1 MINVKAKIE
10 GEPDVPPFIR
20 VFEYR
25 DKSDD
30 LIFYSMVERIKE
42 KLARN
47 LKINTN
53 ESLLFYCAYVV
64 SELRA
69 HKSID
74 SIEKNASTILSTDK
88 VMIGVPETLRKVTF
102 EAIVD
107 NMPNKEIITFD
118 EPMSTSSYIL
128 TATTAKR
135 QKQEQEQEQQS
146 FNQGDF

>member
-10 GEPDVPPFIR
+10 GEPDVAPFIR

-42 KLARN
+42 KIARN
-47 LKINTN
+47 FKINTN

-74 SIEKNASTILSTDK
+74 SIEKNASRILSTDK

-107 NMPNKEIITFD
+107 NMPKKQIITFD
-118 EPMSTSSYIL
+118 EPMPTSSYIL
-128 TATTAKR
+128 TTTKNKNNKDNNKALIR
-135 QKQEQEQEQQS
+135 EI
-146 FNQGDF
+146 F

>member
-1 MINVKAKIE
+1 MINIKAEIK
-10 GEPDVPPFIR
+10 GEPDTPPFVRI
-20 VFEYR
+20 FEYK

-30 LIFYSMVERIKE
+30 LIFYSTVEIIKQ

-53 ESLLFYCAYVV
+53 ESLIMYCAYVV

-74 SIEKNASTILSTDK
+74 TIEENASKILSTDK
-88 VMIGVPETLRKVTF
+88 VMIGVPETLRKITF

-107 NMPNKEIITFD
+107 NIPKKQIILDQPMPIRR
-118 EPMSTSSYIL
+118 YIL
-128 TATTAKR
+128 TAKTKV
-135 QKQEQEQEQQS
+135 
-146 FNQGDF
+146 

>member
-10 GEPDVPPFIR
+10 GEPDVGPFIR

-74 SIEKNASTILSTDK
+74 SIEKNASRILSTDK

-107 NMPNKEIITFD
+107 NMPKKQITFD
-118 EPMSTSSYIL
+118 EPMPTSNYIL
-128 TATTAKR
+128 TTTTKTT
-135 QKQEQEQEQQS
+135 KL
-146 FNQGDF
+146 

>member
-10 GEPDVPPFIR
+10 GEPDVGPFIR

-42 KLARN
+42 KLVRN

-74 SIEKNASTILSTDK
+74 SIEKNASRILSTDK

-107 NMPNKEIITFD
+107 DMPKKQITFD
-118 EPMSTSSYIL
+118 EPMPTSSYIL
-128 TATTAKR
+128 TTTKT
-135 QKQEQEQEQQS
+135 KS
-146 FNQGDF
+146 KSKSKL

>member
-42 KLARN
+42 KLAQN

-64 SELRA
+64 SELRD

-74 SIEKNASTILSTDK
+74 SIEKNASRILSTEK

-118 EPMSTSSYIL
+118 EPMPTSSYIL
-128 TATTAKR
+128 TATSAK
-135 QKQEQEQEQQS
+135 QKQQKQKS
-146 FNQGDF
+146 FNQGNF

>member
-10 GEPDVPPFIR
+10 GEPDVAPFIR
-20 VFEYR
+20 VFDYR

-30 LIFYSMVERIKE
+30 LIFYSMVEWIKE
-42 KLARN
+42 KLAKN

-74 SIEKNASTILSTDK
+74 SIEKNASRILSTDK

-107 NMPNKEIITFD
+107 NMPKKQITFD
-118 EPMSTSSYIL
+118 EPMPTSNYIL
-128 TATTAKR
+128 TTTTKTT
-135 QKQEQEQEQQS
+135 KL
-146 FNQGDF
+146 

>member
-10 GEPDVPPFIR
+10 GEPDVAPFIR

-42 KLARN
+42 KLVRN

-74 SIEKNASTILSTDK
+74 SIEKNASRILSTDK

-107 NMPNKEIITFD
+107 DMPKKQITFD
-118 EPMSTSSYIL
+118 EPMPTNSYIL
-128 TATTAKR
+128 TTTTKS
-135 QKQEQEQEQQS
+135 KS
-146 FNQGDF
+146 KL

>member
-10 GEPDVPPFIR
+10 GEPDVGPFIR

-42 KLARN
+42 KLVRN

-74 SIEKNASTILSTDK
+74 SIEKNASRILSTDK

-107 NMPNKEIITFD
+107 DMPKKQITFD
-118 EPMSTSSYIL
+118 EPMPTSSYIL
-128 TATTAKR
+128 TTTKTIS
-135 QKQEQEQEQQS
+135 KS
-146 FNQGDF
+146 KSKTKL

>member
-10 GEPDVPPFIR
+10 GDPDVAPFIR

-25 DKSDD
+25 DKSDN

-69 HKSID
+69 RKSID
-74 SIEKNASTILSTDK
+74 SIEKNASRILSTDK

-107 NMPNKEIITFD
+107 NLPKKQITFD
-118 EPMSTSSYIL
+118 EPMPTSNYIL
-128 TATTAKR
+128 TTTTKTT
-135 QKQEQEQEQQS
+135 KTTKL
-146 FNQGDF
+146 

>member
-10 GEPDVPPFIR
+10 GEPDVTPFIR

-42 KLARN
+42 KLAQN

-74 SIEKNASTILSTDK
+74 SIEKNASRILSTDK

-107 NMPNKEIITFD
+107 DMPKKQITFD
-118 EPMSTSSYIL
+118 EPMPTSSYIL
-128 TATTAKR
+128 TTTRATKTKT
-135 QKQEQEQEQQS
+135 KTKL
-146 FNQGDF
+146 

>member
-20 VFEYR
+20 VFEYK

-42 KLARN
+42 KLAQN

-74 SIEKNASTILSTDK
+74 SIEKNASRILSTDK
-88 VMIGVPETLRKVTF
+88 VMIGVPETLRKITF
-102 EAIVD
+102 EAIVVD
-107 NMPNKEIITFD
+107 NMAKKQIIITFD
-118 EPMSTSSYIL
+118 EPMPTSSYIL
-128 TATTAKR
+128 TTTKTT
-135 QKQEQEQEQQS
+135 KTKTTKL
-146 FNQGDF
+146 

>member
-30 LIFYSMVERIKE
+30 VIFYSMVERIKE

-64 SELRA
+64 SELRD

-74 SIEKNASTILSTDK
+74 SIEKNASRILSTDK

-118 EPMSTSSYIL
+118 EPMPTSSYIL

-135 QKQEQEQEQQS
+135 QKQGQEQQS
-146 FNQGDF
+146 FNQGNF

>member
-10 GEPDVPPFIR
+10 GEPDVGPFIR

-47 LKINTN
+47 LKININ

-74 SIEKNASTILSTDK
+74 SIEKNASRILSTDK
-88 VMIGVPETLRKVTF
+88 VMIGVPETLRKITF

-107 NMPNKEIITFD
+107 NMPKKQIITFD
-118 EPMSTSSYIL
+118 EPIPTSSYIL
-128 TATTAKR
+128 TATTKL
-135 QKQEQEQEQQS
+135 
-146 FNQGDF
+146 

>member
-10 GEPDVPPFIR
+10 GEPDVAPFIR

-25 DKSDD
+25 DKADD

-42 KLARN
+42 KLAKN

-74 SIEKNASTILSTDK
+74 SIEKNASRILSTDK

-107 NMPNKEIITFD
+107 NMPKKQITFD
-118 EPMSTSSYIL
+118 EPMPTSNYIL
-128 TATTAKR
+128 TTTTTTKTT
-135 QKQEQEQEQQS
+135 KL
-146 FNQGDF
+146 

>member
-30 LIFYSMVERIKE
+30 LIFYSTVERIKE
-42 KLARN
+42 KLAKN

-74 SIEKNASTILSTDK
+74 SIEKNASRILSTDK

-107 NMPNKEIITFD
+107 NLPKKQITFD
-118 EPMSTSSYIL
+118 EPMPTSNYIL
-128 TATTAKR
+128 TTTTKTT
-135 QKQEQEQEQQS
+135 KTTKL
-146 FNQGDF
+146 